1 MVNLIYCGTH
11 ELIPGLLKTLVL
23 HMFLMPVTFS
33 APSMPMT
40 VSQGWQELIAPND
53 RQPGVVGTDHA

>member
-23 HMFLMPVTFS
+23 HMFFVLFC
-33 APSMPMT
+33 PSMPMT
-40 VSQGWQELIAPND
+40 VSLGWQELIAPDD
-53 RQPGVVGTDHA
+53 RQPGVVGTNHTQ